1 MEWLYCVWQLYAHFD
16 AASFLNEIPSRN
28 SVAVYSFVF
37 VAFPIFYCQGP
48 TTVADILAAKTADV
62 FCNIFDV
69 STAISSNFRENGKRS
84 IAFVIL
90 IVAVRMLTQTFAEF
104 SVSSSTCAGTRRD
117 TIQ

>member
-1 MEWLYCVWQLYAHFD
+1 MEWLYFMLHLYAHFD
-16 AASFLNEIPSRN
+16 AASFFNEIPSRN

-48 TTVADILAAKTADV
+48 TTVAVILAAKTANV

-69 STAISSNFRENGKRS
+69 STAISSNFRDNGKRS
-84 IAFVIL
+84 IALVTFT
-90 IVAVRMLTQTFAEF
+90 VAVCMLTHTSSDF
-104 SVSSSTCAGTRRD
+104 SVNSCTCAGTRRD